1 MIRHCIQGIYSP
13 RVVNN
18 DLSVAR
24 TLDIKNSVDP
34 VGTVSNLFR
43 SELMQDLQGV
53 YVSRVI
59 TLGSVSPSLS
69 KRLEQ
74 LDTASKGS
82 TSPRVVSNDLSVV
95 RALRGFQSSVDP
107 VDTFQIRG
115 QQNLYGVCVLVCGD
129 KQRAK
134 IELSYFCIVQVQ

>member
-43 SELMQDLQGV
+43 SELMQDL
-53 YVSRVI
+53 
-59 TLGSVSPSLS
+59 
-69 KRLEQ
+69 
-74 LDTASKGS
+74 
-82 TSPRVVSNDLSVV
+82 
-95 RALRGFQSSVDP
+95 
-107 VDTFQIRG
+107 
-115 QQNLYGVCVLVCGD
+115 
-129 KQRAK
+129 
-134 IELSYFCIVQVQ
+134 